1 MDYKFE
7 IRSTKFETMIKIL
20 MFKTADFSH
29 FDIVILNLFRISIFE
44 VLLSSPL
51 VKTGVQNPLN
61 SLDTGF
67 RRYDGIGNM

>member
-1 MDYKFE
+1 MIQKWSVRKNVEMGLCRYVGIILFLGTRNRANLLFE
-7 IRSTKFETMIKIL
+7 PLAK
-20 MFKTADFSH
+20 
-29 FDIVILNLFRISIFE
+29 VPLF
-44 VLLSSPL
+44 VTP

>member
-1 MDYKFE
+1 
-7 IRSTKFETMIKIL
+7 